1 MKFALAALLVMAFD
15 IIPRMWYC
23 SNNGIVNVVLFTTI
37 ALLNILLTCCLLE
50 IICLSSDGMHI
61 ALDWVKKGITVMIRL
76 QRSIKNIVSCE
87 GIGLHTAKPV
97 QIVLKPAPV
106 DTGVVFVRTDLDG
119 AEIAASTA
127 NIAAT
132 SYATTLSQNGAF
144 VKTAEHLLA
153 AFSGLNIDN
162 VIIEM
167 DSEEVPIMDGS
178 ARPFI
183 RLIKDACIQTQ
194 GKFQP
199 VLKIIKP
206 ISVREGNKQIAIW
219 PAESPG
225 ISYFIDFNHPMLKEQ
240 SLQYLPSEEA
250 FLTEV
255 VDARTFGFLSDVQT
269 LQANGLAKGGSMNNA
284 VVLGEDTV
292 LNKEGLRYKDEFVR
306 HKILDLIGDFSL
318 VGMPIIGHIVAHK
331 SGHALNAQMV
341 GKLMN
346 SPQHWVL
353 VGSHKGVPVKQQE
366 MQYQHAAF

>member
-1 MKFALAALLVMAFD
+1 
-15 IIPRMWYC
+15 MWYC
-23 SNNGIVNVVLFTTI
+23 SNNSIVNVVFFTTI
-37 ALLNILLTCCLLE
+37 ALLNKLITYCLSN
-50 IICLSSDGMHI
+50 IICLRTYGMCI
-61 ALDWVKKGITVMIRL
+61 ALEWVKKEITAMIRL
-76 QRSIKNIVSCE
+76 QRTIKNIVSCE
-87 GIGLHTAKPV
+87 GIGLHTGKPV

-119 AEIAASTA
+119 AEIMASTA

-132 SYATTLSQNGAF
+132 SYATTLSHNGAF
-144 VKTAEHLLA
+144 VKTVEHLLA

-162 VIIEM
+162 VIIDI

-183 RLIKDACIQTQ
+183 RLIADACIQTQ
-194 GKFQP
+194 GKYQP
-199 VLKIIKP
+199 LLKVIMP
-206 ISVREGNKQIAIW
+206 IFVREGNKQIAIW
-219 PAESPG
+219 PAESPY

-240 SLQYLPSEEA
+240 SLQYLPSEDA
-250 FLTEV
+250 FLSEV

-284 VVLGEDTV
+284 VVIGEDTV

-318 VGMPIIGHIVAHK
+318 IGMPIIGHIVAHK

-341 GKLMN
+341 SKLMN

-353 VGSHKGVPVKQQE
+353 VGSPKEVPHKQHE
-366 MQYQHAAF
+366 MQYQHAAL